1 MRTNYDNL
9 IPKGV
14 IFTLKQIEEMNII
27 KINMAKKLIRKGQIE
42 VVKVGNKLHIP
53 RSELIRYLEDN
64 TICAM

>member
-27 KINMAKKLIRKGQIE
+27 KINMAKKLVRKGQIE